1 MLSVKNKVNA
11 RLIARLKT
19 DDDAPYH
26 DKDLFFSSTNQQTP
40 PDLPCLSVVSLGEP
54 QTGNDLEHNT
64 QSFIIS
70 TIELRGYD
78 KKSHSNAYNLVNK
91 AGDIMISMGY
101 ELIMGIEDISDG
113 SAKIAIARF
122 RRLVGSGDSLY

>member
-19 DDDAPYH
+19 DEDAPYH

-54 QTGNDLEHNT
+54 QTENDLERNT
-64 QSFIIS
+64 QNFILS

-78 KKSHSNAYNLVNK
+78 KKTYNNACNLVNK
-91 AGDIMISMGY
+91 AGDIMISMRY
-101 ELIMGIEDISDG
+101 ELIMGIEDISDS

-122 RRLVGSGDSLY
+122 RRLAAGGDSLY

>member
-19 DDDAPYH
+19 DADAPYH

-40 PDLPCLSVVSLGEP
+40 AEMPCLSIVSLGEP
-54 QTGNDLEHNT
+54 QTGNDLEQNT
-64 QSFIIS
+64 QNFILS

-78 KKSHSNAYNLVNK
+78 NKTYNNAYNLVNK
-91 AGDIMISMGY
+91 AGDIMVGMRYS
-101 ELIMGIEDISDG
+101 LIMGIEDISDS
-113 SAKIAIARF
+113 SAKIAVARF
-122 RRLVGSGDSLY
+122 RRIYGAGDFLY